1 MKTIRNMKVALFGN
15 LLVLAGLFAVNPA
28 GAQTAMCI
36 QLGAITSCDVGG
48 QQTIQAQLGATG
60 TILHPNGTATPY
72 VVIPSTP
79 RTSHRTAPIFVAPEP
94 PPVSAPSTMDSLYYS
109 APMPSGYGGGQ

>member
-15 LLVLAGLFAVNPA
+15 LLVLAGLFAVNPV
-28 GAQTAMCI
+28 GAQIICTE
-36 QLGAITSCDVGG
+36 LGAFTSCDYQG
-48 QQTIQAQLGATG
+48 QQTIKAQLGATG
-60 TILHPNGTATPY
+60 AIIHPNGTTTPH

-109 APMPSGYGGGQ
+109 APMPSGYGSGQ